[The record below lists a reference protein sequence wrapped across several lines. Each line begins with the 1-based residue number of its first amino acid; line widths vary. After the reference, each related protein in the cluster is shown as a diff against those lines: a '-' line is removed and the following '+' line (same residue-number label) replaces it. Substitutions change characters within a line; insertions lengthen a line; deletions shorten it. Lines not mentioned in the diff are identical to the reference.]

1 MPFKPLLVPM
11 NIMLTEESVNLPDK
25 NNKCTWNMQK
35 LNPSV
40 DDIKITLHHYL
51 WELKWCST
59 LLGFYSVS
67 YEEENFFIP
76 ELSLFSFTPP
86 YNFFCFFQQ
95 YIKTRK
101 SANMKQGDKTSINKT
116 ILYNFVFQI
125 YMCIIP
131 LVVFFSFCV
140 QYMYPLQKSDS
151 KSCLGYWK
159 LQNILQLRLIA
170 PQLHIS

>member
-1 MPFKPLLVPM
+1 MPFKPFLVPM

-40 DDIKITLHHYL
+40 DDIKITLYHYL

-59 LLGFYSVS
+59 LLGFCSVS

-86 YNFFCFFQQ
+86 YNFFVSFSSTSKQENPPIWNKAIRLLLIKLYYTTLSFR
-95 YIKTRK
+95 YICA
-101 SANMKQGDKTSINKT
+101 SYHSS
-116 ILYNFVFQI
+116 
-125 YMCIIP
+125 
-131 LVVFFSFCV
+131 FSFLSVYSICTP
-140 QYMYPLQKSDS
+140 YK
-151 KSCLGYWK
+151 
-159 LQNILQLRLIA
+159 NLIPKVA
-170 PQLHIS
+170 WDIENFRIFCNFD